1 MNHLTPSGVSRLGLT
16 LVSPRRTGVETSL
29 DTAGTSARATL
40 LLPIAFLLA
49 PLALLA
55 QGMDPALLTRPATD
69 AWPTYNGDYSG
80 RRFSTLNR
88 INQSN
93 VKHMT
98 LAWVYRAIAGNIPGS
113 IVGGEGPD
121 VPAGGVAAAA
131 SGPGSMTVKSTPLMV
146 NGILYFTMPDNVWAV
161 DARSG
166 RQLWHYFWK
175 TRGGIHIGN
184 RGVGMYGAWLYFETP
199 DNYLVSLDART
210 GRERWHVEIADVKQ
224 EYFSTPAP
232 IVIGNRVMVGTGG
245 DSLDVPGFLESRD
258 PETGALQWKWW
269 SEPLKKGDPG
279 SETWPDEYAMRH
291 GGGMTWLPGT
301 YDPELHLYYI
311 GTGNPNPVET
321 GRSRKG
327 DNLWTCSIVALNVDS
342 GKLAWYFQASP
353 HDTHDWDAAQTPVL
367 IDGMFNGRPRKML
380 AQANRNG
387 YFFLLDRTN
396 GKNLATAPMIET
408 MNWSKGIDAKGQPI
422 PDPAKEATIDGVLV
436 SPNSGGATNWP
447 PPSFDPETGLFYV
460 GTSETFSVFYLTDTD
475 PHPEGYGAVQRGAG
489 SYGGTLRAIDYK
501 TGKTVWSHH
510 YPNGGGA
517 AGMLTTAG
525 KLLFTG
531 DSSQH
536 LIAYDPANGKI
547 LWHAGL
553 GANVSNGA
561 ETYLLDERQY
571 LVVGAGDSLYAFTV
585 EP

>member
-1 MNHLTPSGVSRLGLT
+1 MSMYR
-16 LVSPRRTGVETSL
+16 
-29 DTAGTSARATL
+29 
-40 LLPIAFLLA
+40 
-49 PLALLA
+49 LALFMLIPA
-55 QGMDPALLTRPATD
+55 AALPQGLDPALLTRPATD

-80 RRFSTLNR
+80 RRFSTLSQ

-93 VKHMT
+93 VRHIT
-98 LAWVYRAIAGNIPGS
+98 LAWVYRAAPGNTTGA
-113 IVGGEGPD
+113 IVGGE
-121 VPAGGVAAAA
+121 AAAA
-131 SGPGSMTVKSTPLMV
+131 SGPGSATIKSTPLMV

-184 RGVGMYGAWLYFETP
+184 RGVGMYGNWLFFETP

-210 GRERWHVEIADVKQ
+210 GAERWHIEIADVRQ

-232 IVIGNRVMVGTGG
+232 IVIGNHVMAGVGG

-258 PETGALQWKWW
+258 PENGALQWKWW

-279 SETWPDEYAMRH
+279 SETWPEDYAMRH

-301 YDPELHLYYI
+301 YDPELRLYYI

-321 GRSRKG
+321 GRSRAG
-327 DNLWTCSIVALNVDS
+327 DNLWTCSIVALNVDT
-342 GKLAWYFQASP
+342 GKLVWYFQPSP

-367 IDGMFNGRPRKML
+367 IDGDFQGQRRKML

-396 GKNLATAPMIET
+396 GKHLVTAPMIET
-408 MNWSKGIDAKGQPI
+408 MNWSKGSDAAGRPI
-422 PDPAKEATIDGVLV
+422 PNPAKEATTDGVLV
-436 SPNSGGATNWP
+436 SPNSAGATNWP

-489 SYGGTLRAIDYK
+489 SFGATLRAIDYK
-501 TGKTVWSHH
+501 TGKTVWKHR
-510 YPNGGGA
+510 YPGGGGA
-517 AGMLTTAG
+517 AGLLTTGG

-531 DSSQH
+531 DGAQH
-536 LIAYDPANGKI
+536 LIAFDPSNGKI

-553 GANVSNGA
+553 GANISNGP
-561 ETYLLDERQY
+561 ETFSLDGRQY